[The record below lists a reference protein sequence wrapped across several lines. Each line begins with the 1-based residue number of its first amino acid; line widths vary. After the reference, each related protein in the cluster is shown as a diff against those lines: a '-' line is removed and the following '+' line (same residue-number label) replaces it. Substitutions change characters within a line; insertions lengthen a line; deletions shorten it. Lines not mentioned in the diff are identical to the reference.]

1 MTMLSPMT
9 RRSTLRFLANLAL
22 CGLVALFAT
31 GLPLSYDAD
40 HQCDSAHIEHDH
52 GGHGTVL
59 LEYDEQLLSKTL
71 SFTAV
76 DGPQTMPWTEA
87 VANGEHPRH
96 RRSFT
101 HNGRDPPRDSRPRAP
116 PIS

>member
-1 MTMLSPMT
+1 MLHPMT
-9 RRSTLRFLANLAL
+9 RRSTLRSLASLAL

-40 HQCDSAHIEHDH
+40 HQSDSAHVEHDH
-52 GGHGTVL
+52 GGHGTAL

-96 RRSFT
+96 GRSFT
-101 HNGRDPPRDSRPRAP
+101 HNGRDPPRDSRSRAP